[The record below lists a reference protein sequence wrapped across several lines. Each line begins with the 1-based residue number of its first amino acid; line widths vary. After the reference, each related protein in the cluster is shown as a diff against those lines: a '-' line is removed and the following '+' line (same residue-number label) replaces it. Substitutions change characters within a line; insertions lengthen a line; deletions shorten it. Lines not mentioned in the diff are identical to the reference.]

1 MLWCSVFIPLMQL
14 CFFSTLH
21 VGLEC
26 LGTYHWLYTAFLR
39 GVVGYI
45 DFSMNLKSTT
55 KCRTY
60 YWVSHEGYQSEPAR
74 FYNRFLIFKTTNV
87 LRLILPVWGFLLW
100 FHSYSQ
106 YLFTSCLLTIY
117 WSPVNNLKCRS
128 FNPSLFWSQTQLL
141 TVSLHISFFLFC
153 IAQWDLQRFNMT
165 HKTAFNHEFRLT
177 LRCWEEHHN
186 RQAEEKNPAAD
197 REGRPHLHADR
208 VPAVN
213 SFLFFLLLC
222 AEFAK
227 VWG

>member
-14 CFFSTLH
+14 CFFSPLH

-39 GVVGYI
+39 GVVWYI

-60 YWVSHEGYQSEPAR
+60 FRVSHEGFQSEPAR

-106 YLFTSCLLTIY
+106 YLFTSSLLTIY
-117 WSPVNNLKCRS
+117 WSPVNNLKCRR
-128 FNPSLFWSQTQLL
+128 FNPSRFLSTTFDCFSAYFL
-141 TVSLHISFFLFC
+141 FLFC
-153 IAQWDLQRFNMT
+153 IAQWDLQRFNMA

-197 REGRPHLHADR
+197 KEGRPHLHADR

-213 SFLFFLLLC
+213 CFLFFLLLC
-222 AEFAK
+222 AGFAK

>member
-60 YWVSHEGYQSEPAR
+60 YWVSHEGFQSEPAR

-106 YLFTSCLLTIY
+106 YLFTSSLLTIY
-117 WSPVNNLKCRS
+117 WSPVNNLKCRR
-128 FNPSLFWSQTQLL
+128 FNPSVFWSQAQLL
-141 TVSLHISFFLFC
+141 TVSLHISFFCFALHSDTC
-153 IAQWDLQRFNMT
+153 RGLTWHIRLHSIMSSGLPWDAEKNITTDRLRRKIQ
-165 HKTAFNHEFRLT
+165 RLT
-177 LRCWEEHHN
+177 ER
-186 RQAEEKNPAAD
+186 
-197 REGRPHLHADR
+197 
-208 VPAVN
+208 AVHIFILTE
-213 SFLFFLLLC
+213 SQL
-222 AEFAK
+222 
-227 VWG
+227 